1 MEKSIPTTS
10 GKLSDS
16 RRKFIEKAGLAAVMG
31 TFGVAF
37 FTSCSSTEDAD
48 PGNGNNTGN
57 PGQSG
62 GITVSGNTIRID
74 LTIQTRLAS
83 SGGWLLIQ
91 DARALVANINGSYVA
106 MTSVCTHSGCSDSWS
121 FANSRFTCTCHGS
134 VFDSAGK
141 VLQGPANAPLTLYT
155 ASVNGTTLTVTK

>member
-37 FTSCSSTEDAD
+37 FTSCSSTDDAD
-48 PGNGNNTGN
+48 PGNGNSG
-57 PGQSG
+57 GSGAAG
-62 GITVSGNTIRID
+62 GITVAGNTIRID

-106 MTSVCTHSGCSDSWS
+106 MTSVCTHSGCSDSWTFS
-121 FANSRFTCTCHGS
+121 NSRFTCTCHGS

-141 VLQGPANAPLTLYT
+141 VLQGPANAPLELFT
-155 ASVNGTTLTVTK
+155 ASVSGNTLTVTK

>member
-10 GKLSDS
+10 GKLTDS

-37 FTSCSSTEDAD
+37 FTSCSSTDDAD
-48 PGNGNNTGN
+48 PGNGNSG
-57 PGQSG
+57 GSGAAG
-62 GITVSGNTIRID
+62 GITIAGNTIRID

-91 DARALVANINGSYVA
+91 DARTLVANINGTYVA
-106 MTSVCTHSGCSDSWS
+106 MTSVCTHSGCFDSWS

-134 VFDSAGK
+134 VFDSGGR
-141 VLQGPANAPLTLYT
+141 VLQGPANAPLQLFT
-155 ASVNGTTLTVTK
+155 AGVSGTTLTVTK